1 MVQNPNYTRGQG
13 RLVTDRFDFEKHV
26 NGTDFNHESS
36 NVTISPAITIDG
48 YARSDVHAAI
58 QALTNIAYPPT
69 IVDASGSVKGI
80 IRLSN
85 DLGGTAASPT
95 IVGLQ
100 NIPVLTTTPY
110 VGEVLTFNGVGWSPE
125 VNANTF
131 VAGGDLTGDNISQIV
146 SSITGTAGIASVAA
160 TSIRYNLGVVSP
172 QFTQENTSSSSG
184 TNLTVQAQTSTFS
197 GGAGGNLI
205 LSGGARNGAGIKG
218 GVKLQLN
225 ASSSDTLLQVVEA
238 AAGRRVVGLFSNTIT
253 GTQVTSGDMVM
264 YVADTTTPPT
274 TDPSGGI
281 ILYSEAGIAKVRQ
294 GSSIVSIGSIPNP
307 STWGPTGAQVKTSQH
322 TFTTTNAS
330 PTNININPDNSIGF
344 TLTNDSTTKFDVIV
358 VARRT
363 DSSTTQTAQFNL
375 SMGYVT
381 VGSTPTDI
389 GTVTSSDN
397 RYTTGADTWTAT
409 IDRSSNI
416 VRVRVTG
423 EIGKTI
429 NWFVLLQ
436 ATIGS

>member
-110 VGEVLTFNGVGWSPE
+110 VGQVLTFNGVGWSPE

-146 SSITGTAGIASVAA
+146 SSITGTAGIASVEA

-172 QFTQENTSSSSG
+172 QFTQETTSSSSG

-205 LSGGARNGAGIKG
+205 LSGGARDGAGIKG

-253 GTQVTSGDMVM
+253 GTQVTSGDKVL
-264 YVADTTTPPT
+264 YVADAASPPT

-281 ILYSEAGIAKVRQ
+281 IFYSEGGIAKVRQ
-294 GSSIVSIGSIPNP
+294 SGNVVSIGSIPNP
-307 STWGPTGAQVKTSQH
+307 SIWGPTGAQVISRQH
-322 TFTTTNAS
+322 TFTTTDGTVATANGA
-330 PTNININPDNSIGF
+330 GF
-344 TLTNDSTTKFDVIV
+344 TLSNDCTTKFDVIV

-389 GTVTSSDN
+389 GTVTVSDTRN
-397 RYTTGADTWTAT
+397 TTGATTWTAT

-416 VRVRVTG
+416 VRVRVNG
-423 EIGKTI
+423 EVSKTI